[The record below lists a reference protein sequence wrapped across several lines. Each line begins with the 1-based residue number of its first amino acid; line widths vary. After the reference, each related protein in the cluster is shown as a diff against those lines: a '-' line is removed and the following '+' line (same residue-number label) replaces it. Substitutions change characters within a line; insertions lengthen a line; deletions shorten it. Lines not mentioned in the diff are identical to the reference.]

1 MCRKQGCDHPLAE
14 LPRVR
19 ARADKMD
26 EGARVEVV
34 VEMEKVQL
42 LSDHTDHPGK
52 GRADRV
58 SLCHTSV
65 RIQHISKPASDPMFR
80 ALDLRDPVAHGKEE
94 GSTGQIARQQPE
106 PII

>member
-19 ARADKMD
+19 ARADKME

-42 LSDHTDHPGK
+42 LSDHTDHPGE

-58 SLCHTSV
+58 GLCHTSV
-65 RIQHISKPASDPMFR
+65 RIQHIGKPASDPMFR
-80 ALDLRDPVAHGKEE
+80 ALDLPVPVPHGDEE
-94 GSTGQIARQQPE
+94 DATG
-106 PII
+106 